1 MFSFLKGHKPLKSF
15 SQTGED
21 LIVNFIKDA
30 IHLKDFSYLDLGANH
45 PLKYSNTAF
54 FYKMGYSGVCVEAD
68 PLLCKKFKSLR
79 PKDKVLNIGV
89 GIHDQKSMEFFVMTS
104 STLNTFSEKEA
115 LRYSSYGNEKIEEK
129 IKVDVKTVNN
139 IISENFESYPNFIS
153 LDVEGLDYEII
164 KSLNF
169 KKFPSQILCIETLSY
184 TQNKKERKIKE
195 IIDAVIDNGYM
206 LFADTYIN
214 SIFVKKTVWENR

>member
-1 MFSFLKGHKPLKSF
+1 M
-15 SQTGED
+15 D
-21 LIVNFIKDA
+21 
-30 IHLKDFSYLDLGANH
+30 
-45 PLKYSNTAF
+45 
-54 FYKMGYSGVCVEAD
+54 
-68 PLLCKKFKSLR
+68 
-79 PKDKVLNIGV
+79 
-89 GIHDQKSMEFFVMTS
+89 FFVMTS
-104 STLNTFSEKEA
+104 STLNTFSEQEVF
-115 LRYSSYGNEKIEEK
+115 RYTSYGNEKIEKK

-169 KKFPSQILCIETLSY
+169 QKFPSQILCVETLSY
-184 TQNKKERKIKE
+184 TENKKEKKIKE